1 MKNWFRALRDFFI
14 PFLPVWAVRA
24 LVPKYD
30 FAFVGH
36 PLVLEDLSRQYPN
49 LKNVSK
55 NVLKIISQNLWPV
68 LGSEIRGFYD
78 RTGKEIKGIV
88 LFCPMSTRIMVLHQ
102 KKAVRKLLKIVKMA
116 EALGVKIIGLGAFVP
131 IVTYDGKLLAKDC
144 KVSMTTGTS
153 FSAVIAFN
161 NALRLAER
169 CGLDMSSSTVAIVGA
184 GGSVGSICSRLFFDH
199 VRRLILIDRKLDR
212 IGYLLKGDYFTGVQG
227 IDKKIS
233 FFDKLAPLK
242 EADLVIVTTNT
253 PGTVIHADHLP
264 VGCLVV
270 DAAQPRN
277 VSAKVPYLRKD
288 VAIVESGVARVK
300 GLNTHFEFD
309 LHGSDEVYSCL
320 AEVLILQWLGMDGKQ
335 VGKFSIPYVLKLKE
349 TAEKV
354 GIHLPPFRN
363 RSGELTNQYL
373 DDISE
378 IIRSK
383 RRKLFARP
391 VSL

>member
-1 MKNWFRALRDFFI
+1 
-14 PFLPVWAVRA
+14 
-24 LVPKYD
+24 
-30 FAFVGH
+30 
-36 PLVLEDLSRQYPN
+36 
-49 LKNVSK
+49 
-55 NVLKIISQNLWPV
+55 
-68 LGSEIRGFYD
+68 
-78 RTGKEIKGIV
+78 
-88 LFCPMSTRIMVLHQ
+88 
-102 KKAVRKLLKIVKMA
+102 
-116 EALGVKIIGLGAFVP
+116 
-131 IVTYDGKLLAKDC
+131 
-144 KVSMTTGTS
+144 
-153 FSAVIAFN
+153 
-161 NALRLAER
+161 
-169 CGLDMSSSTVAIVGA
+169 
-184 GGSVGSICSRLFFDH
+184 
-199 VRRLILIDRKLDR
+199 
-212 IGYLLKGDYFTGVQG
+212 
-227 IDKKIS
+227 
-233 FFDKLAPLK
+233 
-242 EADLVIVTTNT
+242 VIVTTNT

-383 RRKLFARP
+383 RRKLFERP